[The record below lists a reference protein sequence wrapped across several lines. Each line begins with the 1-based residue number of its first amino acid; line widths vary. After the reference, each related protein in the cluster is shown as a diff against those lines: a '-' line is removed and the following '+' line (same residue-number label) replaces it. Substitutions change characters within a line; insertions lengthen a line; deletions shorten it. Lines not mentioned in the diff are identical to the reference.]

1 VQTLCSR
8 YVLTTFVGGADY
20 AMILGGNT
28 WGISHVSAERQQ
40 VTIQYRYLQ
49 DATGALGGKSL
60 EEAIRA
66 AMTSVLGGSKKLSE
80 DWSQRAC
87 GIPPSSE
94 DSMLMNIYHDGGN
107 CYFGDLTHFTKG
119 HLHTLLVEQA
129 NVPMLSVEQMAPPQ
143 GKEHVHS
150 LMYWLSVGNHL
161 LLIQSRSLGTKQL
174 EQYLTWL
181 LKDKTGVIGSSAHVI
196 LGFKFDV
203 ANVGG
208 GDLDDI
214 REIIVGGTAAAISF
228 EEPRPDTPVI
238 VEGHEQIKTAKT
250 WAERAVDVLRA
261 VLASEADVNKL
272 LSSIPDPNDLEV
284 YVHIGYKT
292 RKRKVSRAPMQEAL
306 RHLPDGEITA
316 IGRHA
321 RSTGKDVR
329 LHYNANVL
337 RSNSLLDPKD
347 TLRALREAYE
357 YFEAN
362 GRLFSD
368 VERKK

>member
-1 VQTLCSR
+1 MTLR
-8 YVLTTFVGGADY
+8 E
-20 AMILGGNT
+20 NT
-28 WGISHVSAERQQ
+28 WGVSQVSVDRQQ
-40 VTIQYRYLQ
+40 VTIQYRYLH

-66 AMTSVLGGSKKLSE
+66 AMTSVLTGSKKLSE

-87 GIPPSSE
+87 GIPPSSD
-94 DSMLMNIYHDGGN
+94 DSMLMNTYHDGGD

-119 HLHTLLVEQA
+119 HLHTLLVEKA

-150 LMYWLSVGNHL
+150 LMYWLAIGNHV
-161 LLIQSRSLGTKQL
+161 LLIQSRSIGTKQL
-174 EQYLTWL
+174 EQYLASL
-181 LKDKTGVIGSSAHVI
+181 LKEKTHVLGPTGHII

-203 ANVGG
+203 SNVGG
-208 GDLDDI
+208 RGPEDI
-214 REIIVGGTAAAISF
+214 REIIVGGNASAISF
-228 EEPRPDTPVI
+228 ETTEPEIPVI

-250 WAERAVDVLRA
+250 WATRAVDVLRA
-261 VLASEADVNKL
+261 VLASEADVTKL
-272 LSSIPDPNDLEV
+272 LNSIPDPNDLEV

-292 RKRKVSRAPMQEAL
+292 RKRKISRAPMQEAL

-316 IGRHA
+316 IGRHS

-329 LHYNANVL
+329 LHYNANII
-337 RSNSLLDPKD
+337 RSNSLLDPAD

-357 YFEAN
+357 YFQAN

-368 VERKK
+368 AEMIK